1 MHDLLRWLVLLCGLA
16 FSGLILRL
24 LLRHKIS
31 ARNSVVWLLSAA
43 VILSLSAYPSWFDHA
58 AWMLGIDYPPTLLF
72 LLSTLVLLVMVL
84 HLSIQLSIMNEK
96 IRQMAQHIAI
106 RDLEQ
111 EELAVADSR
120 ASLLRELPV
129 HREWLQ

>member
-1 MHDLLRWLVLLCGLA
+1 MVDMLRWFVLLCGLA

-43 VILSLSAYPSWFDHA
+43 IILGLSAYPSWFDHLA
-58 AWMLGIDYPPTLLF
+58 SLFGIHYPPTLLF
-72 LLSTLVLLVMVL
+72 LLSTLVLLVIVL

-96 IRQMAQHIAI
+96 IRQLAQHIAI
-106 RDLEQ
+106 RDVEQ
-111 EELAVADSR
+111 EKLARGDKQ
-120 ASLLRELPV
+120 ASLLRELSVP
-129 HREWLQ
+129 REWLQ

>member
-1 MHDLLRWLVLLCGLA
+1 MHDMLRWFVLLCGLA
-16 FSGLILRL
+16 FSGLIIGL

-43 VILSLSAYPSWFDHA
+43 IILGLSAYPSWFNHLA
-58 AWMLGIDYPPTLLF
+58 RMLGIDYPPTLLF
-72 LLSTLVLLVMVL
+72 LLSTLVLLIMVL

-106 RDLEQ
+106 SDLEQ
-111 EELAVADSR
+111 EELARAKR
-120 ASLLRELPV
+120 QASLMREPPAQ
-129 HREWLQ
+129 REWLQ

>member
-1 MHDLLRWLVLLCGLA
+1 MADVLRWFVLLCGLS
-16 FSGLILRL
+16 FSGIIIRL

-43 VILSLSAYPSWFDHA
+43 IILGLSAYPSWFNHL
-58 AWMLGIDYPPTLLF
+58 AWMLGINYPPTLLF

-106 RDLEQ
+106 SDLEQ
-111 EELAVADSR
+111 QELAHADKQ
-120 ASLLRELPV
+120 APLPRELPAQ
-129 HREWLQ
+129 REWLQ